1 MTYVLDNLQTIPSR
15 FSCFMYHVMCCFAAC
30 VLAVVSAS
38 SDKALAQGT
47 LLEDERNTV
56 DVFKRTS
63 ESVVFINTTVR
74 EADFWSFDV
83 SEVRRGSGSGFVW
96 DTKGHIVTNFHVV
109 NNASRWLVTLS
120 GKTADNTF
128 AAKLVGVDP
137 SHDIAVLRIE
147 AAAARLKP
155 VQIGTSDLLM
165 VGQKVLAIG
174 NPFGLDQTLT
184 RGIVSALGRD
194 ISSEDGRKLHDLIQ
208 TDASINPGNSGGPLL
223 DSSARLIGMNTAI
236 YSPSGASAGIGFA
249 VPVSIIKRIVP
260 QLIANGRVVRPGI
273 GIKTV
278 SDAVARANGII
289 GVVVASANELAERSG
304 IKGLSRG
311 KHGQIVVND
320 VVVGLENVAVRNS
333 DDLFAELDKHKPG
346 DVVEL
351 KILNS
356 GKTRTQRVTLQGV
369 E

>member
-1 MTYVLDNLQTIPSR
+1 MKIDSNKKLSFFSALLRLLSR
-15 FSCFMYHVMCCFAAC
+15 VSCCRLILFFAFFL
-30 VLAVVSAS
+30 LAPKSF
-38 SDKALAQGT
+38 AQES

-63 ESVVFINTTVR
+63 ESVVFINTTAR

-83 SEVRRGSGSGFVW
+83 TEVRRGSGSGFVW

-120 GKTADNTF
+120 GKTSDSTF
-128 AAKLVGVDP
+128 AAKLVGADP

-147 AAAARLKP
+147 VPATRLKP
-155 VQIGTSDLLM
+155 VQISATDLLM

-194 ISSEDGRKLHDLIQ
+194 ISAEDGRKLHNLIQ

-223 DSSARLIGMNTAI
+223 NSSARLIGMNTAI

-249 VPVSIIKRIVP
+249 VPVSVIKRVVP
-260 QLIANGRVVRPGI
+260 QLIANGKVVRPGI

-278 SDAVARANGII
+278 SDAVAQANGII
-289 GVVVASANELAERSG
+289 GVVVASADAYASRAG
-304 IKGLSRG
+304 IKGLGRG
-311 KHGQIVVND
+311 RNGQIVVND
-320 VVVGLENVAVRNS
+320 VIVAIENISVRNS
-333 DDLFAELDKHKPG
+333 DDLFAELDKRKPG
-346 DVVEL
+346 DTVEL
-351 KILNS
+351 KILNT
-356 GKTRTQRVTLQGV
+356 GKTRKLMITLQGV